1 MSAVPRSTSTRAVV
15 PVLSIHGL
23 PGLRTGARLDV
34 APGEQVLLVLPSRA
48 LRATLM
54 ARLGPADATPKKEE
68 RGQIEF
74 MGSELAGSRWLP
86 RPGRAPH
93 IAFVPPDGGLLANMN
108 AWENIWAPVT
118 YHAPAAGRE
127 LPWLVE
133 GAFRELGLDASVAAK
148 RPGELDLLT
157 RRLVS
162 LVRAVAMAPELI
174 WVDSPFDELDEAE
187 LPRAARMF
195 RLVERHLP
203 FRSLVCVCGA
213 VPAAVEGRLGHA
225 RIAALELEAGV
236 VK

>member
-1 MSAVPRSTSTRAVV
+1 MSAVPRPVA

-23 PGLRTGARLDV
+23 PGLRPGSRLDV

-54 ARLGPADATPKKEE
+54 ARLGPPDAASRADE
-68 RGQIEF
+68 RGQVTF
-74 MGSELAGSRWLP
+74 MGEDLSGSRWLP
-86 RPGRAPH
+86 RPGRAPA
-93 IAFVPPDGGLLANMN
+93 IAFVPSDGGLLANMN

-118 YHAPAAGRE
+118 YHQPAAGRE

-133 GAFRELGLDASVAAK
+133 NAFRDLGLDASVAGR

-162 LVRAVAMAPELI
+162 LVRAVAMAPELV
-174 WVDSPFDELDEAE
+174 WVDSPFDELDESE
-187 LPRAARMF
+187 LPRAAAMF
-195 RLVERHLP
+195 ALVERHLP
-203 FRSLVCVCGA
+203 FRSMVCACGS
-213 VPAAVEGRLGHA
+213 VPAAVEGQLGHA

-236 VK
+236 GR

>member
-1 MSAVPRSTSTRAVV
+1 MSAVAVATPAGNAP

-23 PGLRTGARLDV
+23 PGLRAGARLDV

-54 ARLGPADATPKKEE
+54 ARLGPADNAARNDE
-68 RGQIEF
+68 RGQVSF
-74 MGSELAGSRWLP
+74 MGGDLVGSNWLP
-86 RPGRAPH
+86 RPGRAPA

-118 YHAPAAGRE
+118 YHAPEAGRE

-133 GAFRELGLDASVAAK
+133 GAFRELGLDASVAGK

-195 RLVERHLP
+195 KLVERHLP
-203 FRSLVCVCGA
+203 FRSLVCACGA
-213 VPAAVEGRLGHA
+213 VPAAVEGLLGHA
-225 RIAALELEAGV
+225 RIAALELDAGV